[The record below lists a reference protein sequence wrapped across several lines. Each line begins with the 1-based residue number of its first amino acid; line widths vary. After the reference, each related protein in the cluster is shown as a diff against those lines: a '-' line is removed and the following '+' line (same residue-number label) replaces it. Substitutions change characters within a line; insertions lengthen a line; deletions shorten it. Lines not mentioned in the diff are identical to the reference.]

1 MFAAFKIVFIC
12 MALIGAM
19 AWALYAIAAVS
30 TAKRKVRRGS
40 HRVGGV
46 WLP

>member
-12 MALIGAM
+12 MMLIGVM
-19 AWALYAIAAVS
+19 GLALYMIAAVG
-30 TAKRKVRRGS
+30 TAQRKARRSS

-46 WLP
+46 YLP

>member
-12 MALIGAM
+12 MVLIGAM
-19 AWALYAIAAVS
+19 AWALYAIACVG
-30 TAKRKVRRGS
+30 TARRRTKRGS

-46 WLP
+46 YLP